1 MELLD
6 NMFLKNLTAFN
17 FKSYSQVEV
26 KFHSKLNCFVG
37 DNGQGKTN
45 LLDIIYYLSICKSA
59 FNPIDTQNIKH
70 SEDYFILQGQYE
82 RDENEENIFCAVKL
96 NEGKVFKRNN
106 KEYPRLADHVG
117 LLPVVIISP
126 ADLSLI
132 IEGSEER
139 RKFINNVIAQFDR
152 LYLEELIRYNR
163 ILAQRNKLLKDI
175 ADRGGFREDLFE
187 VLDSQL
193 VLMGKTLFNKRKD
206 FVDQLIP
213 IFQKYYTVISGSE
226 EKVELIYQSNLQTE
240 DFHVL
245 LSNSFSKD
253 CMLQFTSVGIHKD
266 DLTLKLNGHSIKK
279 EGSQG
284 QQKTY
289 LIALKL
295 AQFEFMQN
303 ISKVKP
309 ILLLDDIFDKLDV
322 GRVENFIK
330 LVSDDGF
337 GQIFITDT
345 NKGRL
350 NEILDKLH
358 SGYKLFKV
366 DSGLVEEI
374 AGKD

>member
-1 MELLD
+1 
-6 NMFLKNLTAFN
+6 MFLKHLTAFN
-17 FKSYSQVEV
+17 FKSYSQVEINL
-26 KFHSKLNCFVG
+26 HSKLNCFVG

-59 FNPIDTQNIKH
+59 FNPIDSQNIKH
-70 SEDYFILQGQYE
+70 SEDFFILQGRYE
-82 RDENEENIFCAVKL
+82 RDEKEENIFCAVKQS
-96 NEGKVFKRNN
+96 EGKVFKRNS

-132 IEGSEER
+132 LEGSEER
-139 RKFINNVIAQFDR
+139 RKYVNSVIAQFDR

-175 ADRGGFREDLFE
+175 ADRGSNSEDLFE
-187 VLDSQL
+187 ILNSQL
-193 VLMGKTLFNKRKD
+193 VMMGETIYNKRKD
-206 FVDQLIP
+206 FVDKLIP
-213 IFQKYYTVISGSE
+213 IFQKYYTTISGKD
-226 EKVELIYQSNLQTE
+226 EKVELVYQSHLEGASYNE
-240 DFHVL
+240 L
-245 LSNSFSKD
+245 LLNSFSKD
-253 CMLQFTSVGIHKD
+253 RMLQFTSVGIHKD
-266 DLTLKLNGHSIKK
+266 DLTLMLNDHPIKK

-303 ISKVKP
+303 ISKIKP

-322 GRVENFIK
+322 SRVENFIK
-330 LVSDDGF
+330 LVSDDSF

-374 AGKD
+374 SGKD

>member
-1 MELLD
+1 
-6 NMFLKNLTAFN
+6 MFLKHLTAIN

-26 KFHSKLNCFVG
+26 NFHPKLNCFVG

-59 FNPIDTQNIKH
+59 FNPIDSQNIKH
-70 SEDYFILQGQYE
+70 NEDFFILQGQYE
-82 RDENEENIFCAVKL
+82 RDEKEENIFCAVKQ

-132 IEGSEER
+132 VEGSEER
-139 RKFINNVIAQFDR
+139 RKFINSVIAQFDR
-152 LYLEELIRYNR
+152 LYLEEQIRYNR

-175 ADRGGFREDLFE
+175 AGRGGYSEDLFE

-193 VLMGKTLFNKRKD
+193 VMMGETLFNKRKD
-206 FVDQLIP
+206 FVDKLIP
-213 IFQKYYTVISGSE
+213 IFQKYYTAISGSE
-226 EKVELIYQSNLQTE
+226 EQVKLVYQSHLANE
-240 DFHVL
+240 DFKVL
-245 LSNSFSKD
+245 LGNNFSKD
-253 CMLQFTSVGIHKD
+253 CLLQFTSVGIHKD
-266 DLTLKLNGHSIKK
+266 DLTLMLNDHPIKK

-303 ISKVKP
+303 ISRVKP

-322 GRVENFIK
+322 KRVENFIK

-345 NKGRL
+345 NKNRL

-374 AGKD
+374 SSKE

>member
-1 MELLD
+1 
-6 NMFLKNLTAFN
+6 MFLKYLTAFN

-26 KFHSKLNCFVG
+26 NFHSKLNCFVG

-59 FNPIDTQNIKH
+59 FNPTDTQNIKH
-70 SEDYFILQGQYE
+70 SEDFFILQGRYE
-82 RDENEENIFCAVKL
+82 RDENEENIFCAVKQ
-96 NEGKVFKRNN
+96 NEGKTFKRNG

-132 IEGSEER
+132 IEGSDER
-139 RKFINNVIAQFDR
+139 RKYINSVIAQFDR

-163 ILAQRNKLLKDI
+163 VLAQRNKLLKDI
-175 ADRGGFREDLFE
+175 ADRGINNEDLFE
-187 VLDSQL
+187 VFDVQL
-193 VLMGKTLFNKRKD
+193 VMLGVTIFKKRKD
-206 FVDQLIP
+206 FVDKLIP
-213 IFQKYYTVISGSE
+213 IFQKYYTAISGKD
-226 EKVELIYQSNLQTE
+226 EKVELVYQSHLDGENFNE
-240 DFHVL
+240 L
-245 LSNSFSKD
+245 LINSFSKD
-253 CMLQFTSVGIHKD
+253 RILQFTSIGIHKD
-266 DLTLKLNGHSIKK
+266 DLTLMLNDHQIKK

-330 LVSDDGF
+330 LVSDDSF

-350 NEILDKLH
+350 NEILDKLQ

-374 AGKD
+374 SGKE

>member
-1 MELLD
+1 
-6 NMFLKNLTAFN
+6 MFLKLLTAIN
-17 FKSYSQVEV
+17 YKSYSQVEV
-26 KFHSKLNCFVG
+26 QFHPRLNCFVG

-59 FNPIDTQNIKH
+59 FNPVDSQNIKH
-70 SEDYFILQGQYE
+70 SEDFFILQGCYD
-82 RDENEENIFCAVKL
+82 RDEKEENIFCAVKQ

-139 RKFINNVIAQFDR
+139 RKYINSVISQFDR

-163 ILAQRNKLLKDI
+163 ILAQRNKLIKDI
-175 ADRGGFREDLFE
+175 SERSSFSEDLFE
-187 VLDSQL
+187 VIDSQL
-193 VLMGKTLFNKRKD
+193 VAMGETIFNKRKD
-206 FVDQLIP
+206 FVDKLIP
-213 IFQKYYTVISGSE
+213 IFQKYYTAISGHD
-226 EKVELIYQSNLQTE
+226 EKVELVYQSHLQNE
-240 DFHVL
+240 DFSSL
-245 LSNSFSKD
+245 LASSFSKD
-253 CMLQFTSVGIHKD
+253 RLLQFTSIGVHKD
-266 DLTLKLNGHSIKK
+266 DLTLMLNDHLIKK

-309 ILLLDDIFDKLDV
+309 LLLLDDIFDKLDV
-322 GRVENFIK
+322 SRVENFIK
-330 LVSDDGF
+330 LVSNDSF

-350 NEILDKLH
+350 NEILEKLH
-358 SGYKLFKV
+358 SGYRLFRV
-366 DSGLVEEI
+366 DSGKVEEI
-374 AGKD
+374 SARE

>member
-1 MELLD
+1 
-6 NMFLKNLTAFN
+6 MFLKHLSALN
-17 FKSYSQVEV
+17 FKSYSQVEIDL
-26 KFHSKLNCFVG
+26 HPKLNCFVG

-45 LLDIIYYLSICKSA
+45 LLDVIYYLSICKSA
-59 FNPIDTQNIKH
+59 FNPIDSQNIKH
-70 SEDYFILQGQYE
+70 SEDFFILQGLYE
-82 RDENEENIFCAVKL
+82 RDEKEENIFCAVKL
-96 NEGKVFKRNN
+96 NEGKVFKRNG

-139 RKFINNVIAQFDR
+139 RKYINSVLSQFDK
-152 LYLEELIRYNR
+152 LYLDELIRYNR

-175 ADRGGFREDLFE
+175 AERGSFNEELFE

-193 VLMGKTLFNKRKD
+193 AMMGETIYHKRKD
-206 FVDQLIP
+206 FVDKLIP
-213 IFQKYYTVISGSE
+213 IFQKYYTAISGKDE
-226 EKVELIYQSNLQTE
+226 PVQLVYQSHLDNSDYE
-240 DFHVL
+240 GL
-245 LSNSFSKD
+245 LKSSFGKD
-253 CMLQFTSVGIHKD
+253 RMLEFTSVGIHKD
-266 DLTLKLNGHSIKK
+266 DLILMLNNHPIKK

-295 AQFEFMQN
+295 AQFEFMLN

-309 ILLLDDIFDKLDV
+309 ILLLDDIFDKLDM

-330 LVSDDGF
+330 LVSEDSF

-345 NKGRL
+345 NKSRL
-350 NEILDKLH
+350 NEILEKLH
-358 SGYKLFKV
+358 SGYKLFRV
-366 DSGLVEEI
+366 DSGLVDESAVKE
-374 AGKD
+374 

>member
-1 MELLD
+1 
-6 NMFLKNLTAFN
+6 MFLKYLTAFN

-26 KFHSKLNCFVG
+26 NLHPKLNCFVG

-70 SEDYFILQGQYE
+70 SEDFFILQGRYE
-82 RDENEENIFCAVKL
+82 RDEKEENIFCAVKQS
-96 NEGKVFKRNN
+96 EGKVFKRNN

-132 IEGSEER
+132 IEGSDER
-139 RKFINNVIAQFDR
+139 RKYINSVIAQFDK

-163 ILAQRNKLLKDI
+163 VLAQRNKLLKDI
-175 ADRGGFREDLFE
+175 AYKGGYSVDLFE

-193 VLMGKTLFNKRKD
+193 VMMGETIFNKRKD
-206 FVDQLIP
+206 FVDKLIP
-213 IFQKYYTVISGSE
+213 IFQKYYTAISGRE
-226 EKVELIYQSNLQTE
+226 EQVKLVYQSHLEDE
-240 DFHVL
+240 DFKML
-245 LSNSFSKD
+245 LGNSFSKD
-253 CMLQFTSVGIHKD
+253 CLLQFTSIGIHKD
-266 DLTLKLNGHSIKK
+266 DLTLILNDHPIKK

-322 GRVENFIK
+322 SRVENFIK
-330 LVSDDGF
+330 LVSDDSF

-345 NKGRL
+345 NKERL

-374 AGKD
+374 SYKE